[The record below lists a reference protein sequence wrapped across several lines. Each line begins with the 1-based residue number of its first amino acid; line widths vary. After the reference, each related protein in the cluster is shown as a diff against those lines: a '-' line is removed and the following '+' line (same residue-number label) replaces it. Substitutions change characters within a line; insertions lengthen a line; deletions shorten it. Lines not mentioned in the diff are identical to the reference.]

1 MKGQRQST
9 QALGEI
15 YMATVHT
22 KADKGD
28 DKPATK
34 SDIDN
39 LFADTAEEEDAA
51 LIAKGDFS
59 NLFASEEDDT
69 PVVAEQ
75 PAVHVPDTPAVA
87 EQPAEGHTGA
97 AESDTGAA
105 EPPKK
110 LAKIPVPTPSEFA
123 AQTASAVRPAES
135 DDASIAGGDN
145 GVAEPP
151 KEPDLA
157 LVTVEGKASGAK
169 NPIGVAG
176 YKIDD
181 ETQSLVLA
189 AECSTDV
196 PIKVRNRLYAAMGR
210 VFDAAANG
218 RNPLNIQPS
227 VVARYVDE
235 KGSQAA
241 SFKMLKEFVA
251 DTSCATMTF
260 DEKHVLSSERYM
272 DKQYERL
279 TQLDLE
285 IRYDAATNPAGKA
298 HVEFLMKNSKS
309 FPHPDFPK
317 NKSMRQYK
325 VLKHLTEGTSASQK
339 HTISLAAS
347 SGVTDSSAALALGE
361 YQEKRAVQFLDPLH
375 DGGADLEQEA
385 GDKVIKKRIPK
396 ELTPEQQAAKEEK
409 AKRAKDISNI
419 KKSCTAVKTMLQ
431 RCRP

>member
-1 MKGQRQST
+1 MKDQRQST

-39 LFADTAEEEDAA
+39 MFADTAEEEDAA

-110 LAKIPVPTPSEFA
+110 LAKIPVPTPSELA

-135 DDASIAGGDN
+135 DIAGGDN

-176 YKIDD
+176 YKIDE
-181 ETQSLVLA
+181 ETKSLVLA

-218 RNPLNIQPS
+218 RNPLNIQPA

-298 HVEFLMKNSKS
+298 HVEFLMKHSKS
-309 FPHPDFPK
+309 FPHPDFP
-317 NKSMRQYK
+317 
-325 VLKHLTEGTSASQK
+325 
-339 HTISLAAS
+339 
-347 SGVTDSSAALALGE
+347 
-361 YQEKRAVQFLDPLH
+361 
-375 DGGADLEQEA
+375 
-385 GDKVIKKRIPK
+385 
-396 ELTPEQQAAKEEK
+396 
-409 AKRAKDISNI
+409 NI
-419 KKSCTAVKTMLQ
+419 KA
-431 RCRP
+431 

>member
-87 EQPAEGHTGA
+87 EQPTEGHTGA

-110 LAKIPVPTPSEFA
+110 LAKIPVPTPSELA

-176 YKIDD
+176 YKIDE
-181 ETQSLVLA
+181 ETKSLVLA

-218 RNPLNIQPS
+218 RNPLNIQPA

-317 NKSMRQYK
+317 
-325 VLKHLTEGTSASQK
+325 
-339 HTISLAAS
+339 
-347 SGVTDSSAALALGE
+347 
-361 YQEKRAVQFLDPLH
+361 
-375 DGGADLEQEA
+375 
-385 GDKVIKKRIPK
+385 IK
-396 ELTPEQQAAKEEK
+396 A
-409 AKRAKDISNI
+409 
-419 KKSCTAVKTMLQ
+419 
-431 RCRP
+431 

>member
-39 LFADTAEEEDAA
+39 MFADTAEEEDAA

-110 LAKIPVPTPSEFA
+110 LAKIPVPTPSELA

-135 DDASIAGGDN
+135 DIAGGDN

-176 YKIDD
+176 YKIDE
-181 ETQSLVLA
+181 ETKSLVLA

-218 RNPLNIQPS
+218 RNPLNIQPA

-241 SFKMLKEFVA
+241 SFKMWKEFVA

-309 FPHPDFPK
+309 FPHPDFPN

-325 VLKHLTEGTSASQK
+325 VFKHLTDGTAASQK

-361 YQEKRAVQFLDPLH
+361 YQDKRAVQFLDPLH

-396 ELTPEQQAAKEEK
+396 GQTPEQQAAKEEK